1 MNLFRFYRES
11 VIPELKPSDIPRW
24 FREYKDIPAHNL
36 EEALEKLK
44 AYLRPKFP
52 KRKMFEKEFKLW
64 KQSDLTEEIF

>member
-11 VIPELKPSDIPRW
+11 VIPGLKLPRW
-24 FREYKDIPAHNL
+24 LREYKDIPAHNL

-44 AYLRPKFP
+44 AYLRPEFP